1 MSFRKLMATALIGTM
16 CLAGVACSKTLPS
29 ETTPSAVITSSS
41 APAST
46 QDTWYRATNFSI
58 SNIAFE
64 GAELKTTKDGDI
76 LPQVA
81 LGSPVKFTVT
91 SPTITQDYVEGVMV
105 QAITFTADGVAE
117 NLMGLQTSDYTVTLS
132 EDGQTLT
139 IQVNADVVPADKT
152 TAYTMSL
159 VNSAGTSGVIA
170 VVIVGDATQVSF
182 QAAVEGGTSE
192 SASSTV
198 ESSGEA
204 SETSVASESETSE
217 ETTETT

>member
-1 MSFRKLMATALIGTM
+1 
-16 CLAGVACSKTLPS
+16 
-29 ETTPSAVITSSS
+29 
-41 APAST
+41 
-46 QDTWYRATNFSI
+46 
-58 SNIAFE
+58 
-64 GAELKTTKDGDI
+64 
-76 LPQVA
+76 
-81 LGSPVKFTVT
+81 
-91 SPTITQDYVEGVMV
+91 
-105 QAITFTADGVAE
+105 
-117 NLMGLQTSDYTVTLS
+117 MGLQTSDYTVTLS

-159 VNSAGTSGVIA
+159 VNSAGNSGVIA

>member
-29 ETTPSAVITSSS
+29 ETTPSTVITSS

-58 SNIAFE
+58 GNIAFE

-76 LPQVA
+76 LPQVS

-117 NLMGLQTSDYTVTLS
+117 NLMGLQSSDYTVTLS

-182 QAAVEGGTSE
+182 QAAVEGGTTE

-217 ETTETT
+217 VSETETT